1 MRNKREMKQLESPFE
16 YLRRKDGGAFEAE
29 TVVNWYKARAYVLDK
44 LKDVAFGVGSGQHLH
59 VVLDGDS
66 PRMLSVARQV
76 ALSAHFVNFDEDAE
90 LEAKHRTVITIVS
103 KRDDIV
109 EELEKEEFLSNLP
122 KCCMLKVYDAEA
134 LRCDSFVDIE
144 LRVVHAWEPDAD
156 SECVVMPEAEVNA
169 FFDSSASAEACKIDT
184 RMAVLVGR
192 IYNLGTLIDSL
203 PYEDV
208 HNPHRYA
215 LALDSFQYDLLRRRF
230 SPLVVDSS
238 WKGNLTKVK
247 GGLSNIF
254 CSDCFATRARE
265 MALSGMGDNRRETP
279 WERYD
284 EALSKSEHAR
294 WVVDKLIMGYRPLNE
309 AERFQE
315 ESLFGNNRNQYR
327 KRLKNNA
334 SDPVHIDLCSYRD
347 LHRIDPDSLK
357 YDSFLMLGIPG
368 ILRRVL
374 G

>member
-1 MRNKREMKQLESPFE
+1 MSNRHEMKQMESPFE
-16 YLRRKDGGAFEAE
+16 YLRRKDGSAFETE
-29 TVVNWYKARAYVLDK
+29 TVMNWYKARAYVLDK
-44 LKDVAFGVGSGQHLH
+44 LKDVAFGVGSGQHLQ

-76 ALSAHFVNFDEDAE
+76 ALSAHFVNYDEDAE
-90 LEAKHRTVITIVS
+90 LEAKHRTVITLVS
-103 KRDDIV
+103 ERANIV

-122 KCCMLKVYDAEA
+122 KCCMLTIFDLKP
-134 LRCDSFVDIE
+134 LRSDSYVDIE
-144 LRVVHAWEPDAD
+144 LRVVHSWESDAD
-156 SECVVMPEAEVNA
+156 SVCVVMPEAEVNA
-169 FFDSSASAEACKIDT
+169 FFDSIASAEACKIDT

-192 IYNLGTLIDSL
+192 IYNLGTLIDCL

-215 LALDSFQYDLLRRRF
+215 LALDSYQYDLLCREF

-265 MALSGMGDNRRETP
+265 MALSGKGGNRRETP

-294 WVVDKLIMGYRPLNE
+294 WVADKLIMGYRPLND

-315 ESLFGNNRNQYR
+315 ESLFGNMRNQYR
-327 KRLKNNA
+327 KQLKNNA

-347 LHRIDPDSLK
+347 LRRIDPDSLK
-357 YDSFLMLGIPG
+357 YDSFLMLSIPG
-368 ILRRVL
+368 ILKRVS